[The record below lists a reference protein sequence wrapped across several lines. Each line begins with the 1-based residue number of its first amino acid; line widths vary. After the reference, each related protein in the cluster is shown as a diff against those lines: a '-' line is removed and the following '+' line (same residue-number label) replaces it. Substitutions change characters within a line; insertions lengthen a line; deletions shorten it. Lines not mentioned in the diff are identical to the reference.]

1 MAKPNP
7 SLYSVSKTFMWFAI
21 VSVLLTA
28 SLAGIVYVDAKRD
41 WKDYQRQ
48 FFQLKRAKAEAELK
62 GAAASVDKARLNKL
76 QEEHAKAKAALE
88 ANKQEILKL
97 NADLT
102 AAELA
107 VTKTKLRF
115 QDLKQF
121 EDSYRYYYEEYTAHH
136 DPRAAEYDRKLK
148 DQRQKVQ
155 SAKLELEKT
164 EGARDGIQSRLDAL
178 LQSEKEA
185 QRQVNL
191 LLDETSRLQRAID
204 TLKPSLAKEL
214 LNAPMLDFIA
224 PTLKIQQIQLE
235 NLYDDYHFAKTQKV
249 DRCVT
254 CHMGIDQ
261 KGFEDAPQ
269 PFRTHPNLELYLGSS
284 SAHPIEKIGCTS
296 CHGGNGH
303 SVSFIDTAHT
313 PRDEQQKAEWAKK
326 YGWFDLPKWEAKMLP
341 TPYTQAA
348 CAKCHQDTVEVPQA
362 DKLNLGRDLAVD
374 LGCINCHKVEGF
386 EGLWKVGP
394 DLTAVASKTDRD
406 WISKWLQDPKAFR
419 ASTKMPAIFHQ
430 KNQAGPE
437 NKKLED
443 AALVSA
449 AHYLI
454 HRSRKVELDGAP
466 SGDASNG
473 EKLVK
478 DLGCLGCHS
487 IAEKAAG
494 DRGPELTG
502 LGSKVTP
509 DWLYT
514 WLKDPKHYSPDTRM
528 PSLRLSDQEASD
540 ITAYLIGLRN
550 EAFDALPIPTADPKA
565 VDELILSNLQSKMRV
580 EEARKTLSAM
590 SADEKLLYLGEKT
603 IAHQGCYSCHS
614 ISGFENAK
622 SIATELSDEGRKN
635 LHQFDFGYIHE
646 LPHTRHDWLR
656 KKLEDPRI
664 FDQGKLKGYYERL
677 RMPQFRLNDT
687 QLDALTTFLLSL
699 SQESIPL
706 EMQKVLT
713 TDELRIE
720 RGRRLVQEL
729 NCQGCHSFD
738 GKDAILRAITEDPG
752 SAPPV
757 LHGEGG
763 KVQERWLHD
772 FLQHPVTIRPWLKYR
787 MPTFGLTDE
796 ETTDLVRYFALLD
809 GRQVSYRSS
818 VVAPSTPEKLE
829 AGKLLF
835 DQLKCAQCH
844 QINAQSQALGA
855 SFLAPDLLLTKE
867 RLHADWVQKWILDP
881 QVMQEGT
888 MMPGFFPDGQ
898 SPLPDILGGDAHAQI
913 EAIRDYLY
921 RYEKPAPDNSQT
933 VS

>member
-41 WKDYQRQ
+41 WKDYQRK
-48 FFQLKRAKAEAELK
+48 FFEMKRLKAEKELK
-62 GAAASVDKARLNKL
+62 TAAAGVDQKRLKEL
-76 QEEHAKAKAALE
+76 QAQHAAAKSALE
-88 ANKQEILKL
+88 ANGKTILQL

-107 VTKTKLRF
+107 VTKVKLRF

-136 DPRAAEYDRKLK
+136 DPRAAEYDRKLRE
-148 DQRQKVQ
+148 QRAKVQ
-155 SAKLELEKT
+155 AAKLELEAA
-164 EGARDGIQSRLDAL
+164 ERHRDGIQGRLDAQL
-178 LQSEKEA
+178 LKEKEA

-191 LLDETSRLQRAID
+191 LLDETTRLQRAID

-224 PTLKIQQIQLE
+224 PSLKIQQIQLE

-303 SVSFIDTAHT
+303 SVSFIDSAHT
-313 PRDEQQKAEWAKK
+313 PRDEKQKEEWAKK
-326 YGWFDLPKWEAKMLP
+326 YGWYDLPKWEAKMLP
-341 TPYTQAA
+341 AQYTQAA
-348 CAKCHQDTVEVPQA
+348 CAKCHQGAVEVPQA

-386 EGLWKVGP
+386 EDLWKVGP

-406 WISKWLQDPKAFR
+406 WIAKWLQDPQGFR

-430 KNQAGPE
+430 KNQSGPE
-437 NKKLED
+437 NKRLED
-443 AALVSA
+443 AALVAA

-454 HRSRKVELDGAP
+454 ARSGKVELQNAP
-466 SGDASNG
+466 AGDAATG

-487 IAEKAAG
+487 AAGVTAG
-494 DRGPELTG
+494 DRAPELTG
-502 LGSKVTP
+502 LGSKVSP
-509 DWLYT
+509 EWLYT
-514 WLKDPKHYSPDTRM
+514 WLKDPKHYSPETRM
-528 PSLRLSDQEASD
+528 PSLRLSDQEAAH

-550 EAFDALPIPTADPKA
+550 ETFDARPVPTADPKA
-565 VDELILSNLQSKMRV
+565 VDELILLNLQSKMRV
-580 EEARKTLSAM
+580 EEAQKALAAM
-590 SADEKLLYLGEKT
+590 DADAKMLYLGEKT
-603 IAHQGCYSCHS
+603 IAHQGCYSCHT
-614 ISGFENAK
+614 IKGFEDAK

-635 LHQFDFGYIHE
+635 LHQFDFGYIHDI
-646 LPHTRHDWLR
+646 PHTRHDWLR

-677 RMPQFRLNDT
+677 RMPQFQLDDV

-729 NCQGCHSFD
+729 NCQGCHAFD
-738 GKDAILRAITEDPG
+738 GKEAILRTITEDPG
-752 SAPPV
+752 AAPPV
-757 LHGEGG
+757 LHGEGA

-772 FLQHPVTIRPWLKYR
+772 FLQHPVTIRPWLTYR
-787 MPTFGLTDE
+787 MPSFGLTEE
-796 ETTDLVRYFALLD
+796 ETTDLVRYFALLE

-818 VVAPSTPEKLE
+818 VIAPSTPEKLE

-835 DQLKCAQCH
+835 EKLKCAQCH
-844 QINAQSQALGA
+844 QINAQSQSMGA
-855 SFLAPDLLLTKE
+855 SFLAPDLALTKE
-867 RLHADWVQKWILDP
+867 RLHADWVKQWILDP
-881 QVMQEGT
+881 QALQEGT
-888 MMPGFFPDGQ
+888 MMPGFFPEGQ
-898 SPLPDILGGDAHAQI
+898 SPIQDILGGDAHAQI
-913 EAIRDYLY
+913 EALTDYLY
-921 RYEKPAPDNSQT
+921 RYQT
-933 VS
+933 PSADAQNAS